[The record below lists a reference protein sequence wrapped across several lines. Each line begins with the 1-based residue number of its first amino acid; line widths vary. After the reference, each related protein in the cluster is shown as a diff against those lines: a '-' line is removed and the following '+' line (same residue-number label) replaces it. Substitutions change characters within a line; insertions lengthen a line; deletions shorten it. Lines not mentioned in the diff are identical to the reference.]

1 MKSCG
6 DSEVGSWQ
14 LAVGSSQREALGGL
28 GSGGCSPRREG
39 SAHALGLG
47 RQRGDGAG
55 AADLGVLD
63 LGHLE
68 VEGLGSRIDHA
79 FVDFVAGVSLLELRV
94 GLDGALEDLEA
105 ELRIDALF
113 G

>member
-1 MKSCG
+1 
-6 DSEVGSWQ
+6 
-14 LAVGSSQREALGGL
+14 L
-28 GSGGCSPRREG
+28 GSGGGASCREG

-47 RQRGDGAG
+47 RQRWDGAG

-68 VEGLGSRIDHA
+68 VEGLGSGVDHPL
-79 FVDFVAGVSLLELRV
+79 VDFVAGVSLLELGV
-94 GLDGALEDLEA
+94 CLDGALEDLQSQ
-105 ELRIDALF
+105 LGIDALF